1 MSTNYPSSL
10 DSYTVKTDNVD
21 DVLAAHVNN
30 LQDAMSALQ
39 AKIGIDSSAVNT
51 SLDYFL
57 KHASGAFRNH
67 VHDGSSDDG
76 ALIPNASLVAI
87 TTASK
92 VSGAALYL
100 LANIPAGAGLI
111 PVANI
116 DTGTT
121 ASKILILN
129 ASAQIPAVDGS
140 LLTNIIPLKIENRTS
155 DPVSPVTGQIWF
167 RTDL

>member
-1 MSTNYPSSL
+1 MSTNYSGSL
-10 DSYTVKTDNVD
+10 DSYSDHTDNVD

-30 LQDAMSALQ
+30 LQDAVEALE
-39 AKIGIDSSAVNT
+39 AKVGIDSSSVVA
-51 SLDYFL
+51 SLDYLL
-57 KHASGAFRNH
+57 KHASGAYRTH
-67 VHDGSSDDG
+67 LHDGSLDDG
-76 ALIPNASLVAI
+76 PNIPNASLIAI
-87 TTASK
+87 TTVSK

-116 DTGTT
+116 DTGTI

-140 LLTNIIPLKIENRTS
+140 LLTGVIPLKIENRTS
-155 DPVSPVTGQIWF
+155 DPGSPATGQIWF
-167 RTDL
+167 RTDI